1 VIHDVSTMRR
11 SFLLKASQYK
21 GNSRYVRRNGIG
33 ASCNITKYSTSAQI
47 SSPIRYV
54 QHGSNFHLHQMK
66 FHGGQTMS
74 QLTTRR
80 FLAHYDRPSSN
91 DDHDDDVPM
100 ISESINLYSR
110 PIRNNFSRILLDQ
123 GPRHQ
128 FCLSLLYSPALL
140 LHFRDL

>member
-21 GNSRYVRRNGIG
+21 GNSRYGRRNGIG
-33 ASCNITKYSTSAQI
+33 ASCNITKYSTSAQK
-47 SSPIRYV
+47 SSPIRFV
-54 QHGSNFHLHQMK
+54 QHGSNFHLHQLK
-66 FHGGQTMS
+66 FHGCPTMS

-100 ISESINLYSR
+100 ISESVNLYSR
-110 PIRNNFSRILLDQ
+110 PIRNYFSRILFDQ
-123 GPRHQ
+123 GRRHQ
-128 FCLSLLYSPALL
+128 FRLSLISSFVLTFS
-140 LHFRDL
+140 